1 VDAHE
6 SSLGTGGENG
16 HEGHPQE
23 PHESGEPIM
32 AKLPR
37 SRPKREAPR
46 QRTAPKRT
54 GARSRSRAAASRKTT
69 LRPPSEEREERGS
82 DQRGLRSG
90 EEAPGLPR
98 LALDGTIEAAKM
110 PVKIAANVT
119 FRALDALTNSLRRR

>member
-1 VDAHE
+1 VDAHK
-6 SSLGTGGENG
+6 SSLGPGGENG

-23 PHESGEPIM
+23 PRESADPIM

-46 QRTAPKRT
+46 PRTAPTRT

-69 LRPPSEEREERGS
+69 LRPPSEERGGDRG
-82 DQRGLRSG
+82 GLGTG

>member
-1 VDAHE
+1 MDAHE
-6 SSLGTGGENG
+6 SSLGTGGKDR
-16 HEGHPQE
+16 HEGHSE
-23 PHESGEPIM
+23 DPHESAEPIM

-46 QRTAPKRT
+46 QRTAPTRT

-69 LRPPSEEREERGS
+69 LRPPSEERGS
-82 DQRGLRSG
+82 DQGGLATAK
-90 EEAPGLPR
+90 EAPGLPR